1 MARPDETGPIHPL
14 LSRRR
19 ALGLGSVAL
28 AGGALATVA
37 GPASPAAGRSRDA
50 LVGVPKPIP
59 GGIDAPPV
67 GFIHWYLP
75 GPDGAAT
82 PILGLP
88 GGGLDVEPSTMTD
101 FRGTTAFAILVGD
114 VEASDG
120 RDYLL
125 EMDVRVME
133 GEYLDANDEP
143 FEAAFAFL

>member
-1 MARPDETGPIHPL
+1 MTRPEITGRNHPR

-19 ALGLGSVAL
+19 ALGLGGAAV

-37 GPASPAAGRSRDA
+37 GPLSPAAGHSTDP
-50 LVGVPKPIP
+50 LVGLPKPSP
-59 GGIDAPPV
+59 GGIDAPPI
-67 GFIHWYLP
+67 GFIHWYIP
-75 GPDGAAT
+75 GPDGATT
-82 PILGLP
+82 PILGIP
-88 GGGLDVEPSTMTD
+88 SGGLDAEPSTITD

-114 VEASDG
+114 VVASDG

-133 GEYLDANDEP
+133 GEYLDENGDL

>member
-1 MARPDETGPIHPL
+1 MPRPQTTGPNHQR

-19 ALGLGSVAL
+19 ALGLGSAAV

-37 GPASPAAGRSRDA
+37 GPLSPAEGTARER

-59 GGIDAPPV
+59 GGIDAPPI
-67 GFIHWYLP
+67 GFIHWYIP

-82 PILGLP
+82 PVLGIP
-88 GGGLDVEPSTMTD
+88 SGGLDTEPSTITD
-101 FRGTTAFAILVGD
+101 FRGTTSFAILVGD
-114 VEASDG
+114 VVASDG

-133 GEYLDANDEP
+133 GEYLDQNDQP